1 MESCDLSPG
10 LLQLWALQ
18 KSLNQSRCCLGC
30 GLWRAQGSMHYV
42 GCTLAPPGEYHWT
55 VHVWRRCG
63 LFVKMLWPLVIIITF
78 LFFVTYVVS
87 DGCVYVNLTAF
98 SVSRCSCWDDNT
110 AAVWCF
116 VSMCRWEVLWIRRR
130 RCTATRCQWM
140 NSRDCS
146 WHRWVHPLPCRHTWD
161 GVGSLVLPCDL
172 SELACGTW
180 RLPRLAC
187 DSTLSYVFIG
197 LWYHVVYLGW
207 LVIPWG
213 WLVVPWSLRANLGW
227 WLE

>member
-18 KSLNQSRCCLGC
+18 KPLNQSRCCLGC
-30 GLWRAQGSMHYV
+30 GLWRAEGSMYYV

-63 LFVKMLWPLVIIITF
+63 LFVKILWPLVIIIF

-87 DGCVYVNLTAF
+87 DCCVYENLTAF
-98 SVSRCSCWDDNT
+98 SVSRCSCWDDNN

-116 VSMCRWEVLWIRRR
+116 VSTCRWEVLWIRRR

-140 NSRDCS
+140 NSQDCS
-146 WHRWVHPLPCRHTWD
+146 WHQWVHPLPCRHTRD
-161 GVGSLVLPCDL
+161 GVDTLETVLVRWCYLVIRL
-172 SELACGTW
+172 SWLVVPWG
-180 RLPRLAC
+180 LPRLAC
-187 DSTLSYVFIG
+187 GSTLSYVFVG
-197 LWYHVVYLGW
+197 LWY
-207 LVIPWG
+207 
-213 WLVVPWSLRANLGW
+213 LRSA
-227 WLE
+227 